1 MPILS
6 VTITF
11 DMDNLG
17 QRKIYTVQTTEVDI
31 MSYTITKYQG
41 KFETAENIPKTGRLV
56 TAQSLFEPKYKA
68 ALRNVAAVF
77 VQQQE
82 SVYLVSLREMVPEDS
97 KVIVDDKQNICAIPA
112 VAGG

>member
-1 MPILS
+1 
-6 VTITF
+6 
-11 DMDNLG
+11 
-17 QRKIYTVQTTEVDI
+17 

-56 TAQSLFEPKYKA
+56 TAESLFKEKS

-77 VQQQE
+77 IQQQE
-82 SVYLVSLREMVPEDS
+82 TVYLVSLREMVPEDS
-97 KVIVDDKQNICAIPA
+97 KVIVDDQQNICAIPA